1 MTDTKIDA
9 SEAAETEAPEA
20 PATGDAAGT
29 GSDAA
34 PTSEP
39 TSDDDTS
46 DEGESDDG
54 ADAADNSDED
64 DSEDD
69 TADDT
74 AEVSPAL
81 RKARREA
88 QKLRQRAKE
97 AEAALARVTAAAE
110 AGISPELAAR
120 LNGNTAEE
128 LQADAEKLREL
139 LGTGK
144 PRRGPGEPPRT
155 GDHLSA
161 DFKTSRSNDPQDILQ
176 RIYHR

>member
-1 MTDTKIDA
+1 
-9 SEAAETEAPEA
+9 
-20 PATGDAAGT
+20 
-29 GSDAA
+29 
-34 PTSEP
+34 TS
-39 TSDDDTS
+39 
-46 DEGESDDG
+46 
-54 ADAADNSDED
+54 
-64 DSEDD
+64 
-69 TADDT
+69 
-74 AEVSPAL
+74 EVSPAL
-81 RKARREA
+81 RKA

-128 LQADAEKLREL
+128 LQADAESLREL
-139 LGTGK
+139 LGAGK

-161 DFKTSRSNDPQDILQ
+161 DFSASRSNDPQDILQ